1 MSGIEI
7 DLIQDFMDSRREE
20 LVDLGVSRKHLDE
33 VEKNE
38 DRSAIF
44 IFYQRVLRR
53 LIPVVPRKVRKSKE
67 FSCPDNLSGALAKI
81 EKDITSGEDLRC
93 YLSDRIFRPNTRD
106 DMLNELGVHHLH
118 LGKQKAD
125 KLLFCHFTDR
135 YAHFIGIYDHNSFLL
150 PDVRE
155 TMYRNWPEIFR
166 PLLLPGV
173 KSLYPPLSEDQMRK
187 IKLGSKRQGP
197 WVTSLTPMKDG
208 TFYMPYGGGVMTSGD
223 ATDDMRYV
231 NHAMRLLTGMQ
242 EYILK
247 SIEDGT
253 VAMSNFEKPVR
264 LRLYLVCLVP
274 PFECV
279 VVDENCMYSCRWD
292 MVDDVYAGASP
303 SSWCVSKEDTSQA
316 AK

>member
-1 MSGIEI
+1 MHWLHWDTPKEESTEGVRAIMTDRAKETTSKAISGIEI

-67 FSCPDNLSGALAKI
+67 FSCPDNLLGALAKI

-93 YLSDRIFRPNTRD
+93 YLSDRIVRPNTRD

-135 YAHFIGIYDHNSFLL
+135 YAHFIGIYDHSSFLL

-166 PLLLPGV
+166 PLSVAGG
-173 KSLYPPLSEDQMRK
+173 K
-187 IKLGSKRQGP
+187 IFVSP
-197 WVTSLTPMKDG
+197 
-208 TFYMPYGGGVMTSGD
+208 
-223 ATDDMRYV
+223 
-231 NHAMRLLTGMQ
+231 
-242 EYILK
+242 
-247 SIEDGT
+247 
-253 VAMSNFEKPVR
+253 
-264 LRLYLVCLVP
+264 VCL
-274 PFECV
+274 
-279 VVDENCMYSCRWD
+279 R
-292 MVDDVYAGASP
+292 
-303 SSWCVSKEDTSQA
+303 TR
-316 AK
+316 